1 MTLFDKF
8 DKYDKFDKFDKYV
21 KIQIWKQECKQ
32 ANLGGWVLGGR
43 SKQVLVTPG
52 GGAAMCAT
60 ALHCNTTSRGGATG
74 GAALQYC
81 TAPFQLPRVIILIES
96 L

>member
-1 MTLFDKF
+1 M
-8 DKYDKFDKFDKYV
+8 
-21 KIQIWKQECKQ
+21 QIWKQECKQ

-52 GGAAMCAT
+52 GAAAMCAT
-60 ALHCNTTSRGGATG
+60 ALHCNTTPRG

-81 TAPFQLPRVIILIES
+81 TAPQPLERGCSTVSTTARDAALFATLL
-96 L
+96 